1 VAIKIGFEGMD
12 TQALSTVQAA
22 LRELFGAD
30 SDLVFEPAGARERD
44 CDIILVRGTATDWNE
59 LRRNRDGALLVN
71 LVEEG
76 SGAPE
81 ALVDGQCD
89 AAVAMPFRVVD
100 IITLLRMRSL
110 THALRDYTAL
120 QDQVVRAVDR
130 LEEDVALAESLQS
143 RMLPRRFTDV
153 RGFQIH
159 NRYLAGLRGGDW
171 FDLAE
176 SRDGSAIHLVLSD
189 GSSSGLSSGVGAAL
203 TRVAMRVS
211 LESARSPVD
220 TVRALHEELQA
231 LFSEKHRLSLLYGIL
246 SRSDLKFRWLALG
259 QARLY
264 HARGGN
270 GFRALEVQGG
280 VLKKGESLRD
290 DLSAGELNLEPQ
302 DRILMLSDGFIDGV
316 GGEQE
321 MERLIG
327 QPAGKAEGM
336 LNDLAWRIRK
346 GLSDDELPA
355 QECTALWLEVD
366 SNVIRLAR

>member
-1 VAIKIGFEGMD
+1 LAIKIGFEGMD
-12 TQALSTVQAA
+12 TQALSGVQTA
-22 LRELFGAD
+22 LKAIFGSDAD
-30 SDLVFEPAGARERD
+30 LAFEPAGARDRD
-44 CDIILVRGTATDWNE
+44 CDLVLVRGAGIDWQE
-59 LRRNRDGALLVN
+59 LRRAREGALLVHV
-71 LVEEG
+71 VEEG
-76 SGAPE
+76 ARAPE
-81 ALVDGQCD
+81 SLIDGWSD
-89 AAVAMPFRVVD
+89 AALALPFRGVD
-100 IITLLRMRSL
+100 IISIFRMRTL
-110 THALRDYTAL
+110 HHALRDYAVL
-120 QDQVVRAVDR
+120 QDQVVHAVDR
-130 LEEDVALAESLQS
+130 LEEDVALAESLQN

-203 TRVAMRVS
+203 TRVAMKVS

-220 TVRALHEELQA
+220 TVRALHDELQA
-231 LFSEKHRLSLLYGIL
+231 IFSEKHRLSLLYGIL

-259 QARLY
+259 QARLF
-264 HARGGN
+264 HARGGD
-270 GFRALEVQGG
+270 GFRSLEVQGAI
-280 VLKKGESLRD
+280 LRKGESLRE

-302 DRILMLSDGFIDGV
+302 DRILMVSDGFIEGL
-316 GGEQE
+316 GGERE
-321 MERLIG
+321 LENLLR
-327 QPAGKAEGM
+327 QPAGKAEAL

-346 GLSDDELPA
+346 GLADDELPA